1 MHFPIDAHLGCFHS
15 GAITNKTVM
24 NIFFFNPVTS
34 ELFIDLLPPKRCP
47 ASAALAPQNF
57 GVIDLRH
64 QFAVHNPAGGGPLD
78 DCMALLSR
86 MSPRSKS
93 SPSSSR
99 WQ

>member
-64 QFAVHNPAGGGPLD
+64 QFAVHNPGVDYLNFFETNKVYHKPKPIIFF
-78 DCMALLSR
+78 LL
-86 MSPRSKS
+86 
-93 SPSSSR
+93 PS
-99 WQ
+99 